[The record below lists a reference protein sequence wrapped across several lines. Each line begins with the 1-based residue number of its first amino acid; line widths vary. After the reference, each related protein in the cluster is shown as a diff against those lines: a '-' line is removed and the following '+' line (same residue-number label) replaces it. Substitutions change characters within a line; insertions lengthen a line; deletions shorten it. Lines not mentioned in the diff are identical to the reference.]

1 EPLAVTPAPPSL
13 RGVLLPLSC
22 PLSPLP
28 LRPTSVVLS
37 RSVRRLPLAGDAA
50 LARARGARERVGPV
64 GAVEV
69 EVEVAEGVGV
79 AVEVVAGVGVLVA
92 AVEAGVAAAV
102 AVAVEVAEVAA
113 VEAEAGVAEVE
124 VVRVE
129 LRSRTALGAVS
140 ASSSSSSSVLAT
152 SPPLSSSVSGTRSVS
167 AVGVLVPAPTFSTL
181 ATALE
186 SSVGVPTLP
195 SAAFAA

>member
-1 EPLAVTPAPPSL
+1 VTLAPPSL

-37 RSVRRLPLAGDAA
+37 RTVRRLPLAGDAA

-64 GAVEV
+64 GAVGV
-69 EVEVAEGVGV
+69 EVEAAEGVGV

-102 AVAVEVAEVAA
+102 AVAVELAEVAA
-113 VEAEAGVAEVE
+113 VEAEVGVAEVE
-124 VVRVE
+124 VIGVE
-129 LRSRTALGAVS
+129 LRSGAALGAVS
-140 ASSSSSSSVLAT
+140 ASSGSSSSVLAT
-152 SPPLSSSVSGTRSVS
+152 SPPLSSSVSGTRS
-167 AVGVLVPAPTFSTL
+167 
-181 ATALE
+181 
-186 SSVGVPTLP
+186 
-195 SAAFAA
+195 